1 MFRKKMSMLSKD
13 TEGIRGKKK
22 TKIKHLKTTISETKI
37 TLDGINSRLDTE
49 EEMVSKYEDRAIKAI
64 HNETQREGGK
74 KHISE
79 LQDDCRQSYTGLAK
93 ICSDFSVRS
102 YRNTQWTFW
111 PTQYMCSYSPQGR
124 GRVRQNVNTQWLK
137 NFPNLTKT
145 IIPWSQEVKKKKKS

>member
-1 MFRKKMSMLSKD
+1 MSMLSKD

-102 YRNTQWTFW
+102 YRNTQ
-111 PTQYMCSYSPQGR
+111 
-124 GRVRQNVNTQWLK
+124 
-137 NFPNLTKT
+137 
-145 IIPWSQEVKKKKKS
+145 